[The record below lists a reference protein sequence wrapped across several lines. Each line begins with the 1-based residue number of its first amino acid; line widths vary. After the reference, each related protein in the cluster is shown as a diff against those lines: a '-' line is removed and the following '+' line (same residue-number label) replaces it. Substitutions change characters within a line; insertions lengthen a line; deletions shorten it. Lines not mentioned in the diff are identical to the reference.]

1 MATDYRGVS
10 VAHRM
15 ENREHYRVVLGHP
28 ALSFFHELSGQWGSI
43 LDWID
48 SAAWVVPLNRTP
60 PTPDATTAVLDV
72 VVYPGGVGRTVG
84 QLVTGMVGAATDWT
98 GMAQYVTVLSVELLT
113 GGAIKDTGATSGDQ
127 SRADA
132 ATDAES
138 ERQSQDDFLSLVG
151 GVKTTVVVLLVLV
164 AVVAVV
170 MGGGELK
177 RWL

>member
-10 VAHRM
+10 IAHRM
-15 ENREHYRVVLGHP
+15 ENREHYRIVLAHP
-28 ALSFFHELSGQWGSI
+28 ALSFFHELQGQWGPI

-48 SAAWVVPLNRTP
+48 RAAWVVPLNRTP

-72 VVYPGGVGRTVG
+72 VVYPGGVGRTVAE
-84 QLVTGMVGAATDWT
+84 LVSGIVGAATDWT

-113 GGAIKDTGATSGDQ
+113 GSAIKDTGATSGDQ

-132 ATDAES
+132 AAGAES
-138 ERQSQDDFLSLVG
+138 ERQSQDSFLSLVG

-164 AVVAVV
+164 ALLAVV
-170 MGGGELK
+170 KGGAELK
-177 RWL
+177 QWV